1 MRLLPWRWHCHRPRA
16 AGTAVVPEQ
25 VRVPPHPPPTPLA
38 PVRNVQDPRAISTVN
53 DHTTNMVCAGKPNH
67 KRTTNEPQTDHQSL
81 PQRPQFARCPSALF
95 PVVQSQTQYCAGAT
109 PYTQFLTLETR
120 NRRAYRPRA
129 DRPRVS
135 RGVRAIAALAILR
148 RVARPWRVVCPRRSY
163 RWAGDRQRGSL

>member
-1 MRLLPWRWHCHRPRA
+1 MITLRIWC
-16 AGTAVVPEQ
+16 
-25 VRVPPHPPPTPLA
+25 
-38 PVRNVQDPRAISTVN
+38 VQEN
-53 DHTTNMVCAGKPNH
+53 QTTNEPQTNH
-67 KRTTNEPQTDHQSL
+67 KRTTNRFPNGPNSHGAPPRSSL
-81 PQRPQFARCPSALF
+81 WFKVRLSI
-95 PVVQSQTQYCAGAT
+95 VQGQPL